1 MIRARA
7 GTLVLLGL
15 SRGNVER
22 MMAGDPIRVHGDDP
36 AIGLPGV
43 TIVLMYGETE
53 DAITAELRAAG
64 VVNERTTIED
74 RRPS

>member
-7 GTLVLLGL
+7 GSFVLLGL
-15 SRGNVER
+15 SRANCER
-22 MMAGDPIRVHGDDP
+22 LLQGQPMRISGDDP

-43 TIVLMYGETE
+43 TIVIMGGETE
-53 DAITAELRAAG
+53 GAIEAELRSRG
-64 VVNERTTIED
+64 LVTDQTTIED